1 MFTYVIKT
9 TMSSHTFTETFF
21 NADIL
26 RTLCS
31 VDTNAYHDSDL
42 LDSVVQHQIKSIVHK
57 IGRTNSQTVS
67 YSTKEKGVGRY
78 WSSSVGMQK
87 LDKRVLRLA
96 AGSNAYFG
104 IDIVNCQPVILEQIC
119 AKVNVPTPCLS
130 QYNARRDTI
139 LQATMTDFNVTRKDA
154 KKLFLMIMM
163 GGSFD
168 SWKDTLEI
176 ENNQHG
182 REARAFAA
190 NLSLELCSI
199 KTQAMDTF
207 PFPFDKCFKMA
218 KKNHPHKST
227 GAVLS
232 SALALFLQSEERRIM
247 DLVIEFAECRQ
258 FQPAVHKFDEV
269 LFYFKKQAK
278 FPSMFE
284 LEEFVHARSGFVV
297 TFTNEM
303 LSPTPEDQAW
313 FERHKEFIFN
323 SPRSDQVHCDRLLQQ
338 FNGQFYSN
346 YGVPIMYLSNEGY
359 WTENESLMM
368 AEISSFADII
378 FINVTK
384 ADQNKNFQQL
394 FKPAF
399 ALAKSRAPPL
409 QNANLAFLANRGY
422 LLFSNGVLEM
432 ATKTLLPFDPKYFFT
447 FTINRSFEVCEDQM
461 KKQIIS
467 KIFDNPIA
475 ATAKRDYVLE
485 VLARGVAGELSDKEF
500 MMLIGMSNCG
510 KGKITT
516 LALNALGPFATS
528 FDAKNL
534 IGTRSGL
541 ENEKNNAWII
551 NIYNRRLAI
560 ANEIEMAPERVANN
574 FGGSTTTTKKM
585 NSNTIK
591 VLASGGDLIPIRDLH
606 VKHTESIKVPNVAK
620 IIILV
625 NDSPEMDGQDGIT
638 ERARYVAFDRTS
650 SDKVNTVTATRF
662 PKDSSI
668 DDFVQ
673 TPAVHNAFINLM
685 CDYYENSLTQ
695 GRMDIPDSVK
705 QEVSIRTGANDSGTE
720 WILSK
725 YEVCPVDTI
734 VKFDGQQTLNKP
746 GCYQFDWEKVKDWF
760 VIFDTIHQYYNND
773 VACTSNQ
780 NFSRILS
787 EIKHVYKSY
796 RKINGRTRLVVVG
809 LKKPN
814 RDNDFF
820 D

>member
-1 MFTYVIKT
+1 MATHK
-9 TMSSHTFTETFF
+9 FTETYF

-57 IGRTNSQTVS
+57 IGRTNSQVVT
-67 YSTKEKGVGRY
+67 YSMKEKGVGRY
-78 WSSSVGMQK
+78 WSSCAGMQK

-96 AGSNAYFG
+96 AGTNAYFG

-119 AKVNVPTPCLS
+119 WQVGIATPCLS
-130 QYNARRDTI
+130 QYNKRRDNI
-139 LQATMTDFNVTRKDA
+139 LQTTMTDFNVTRKDA

-168 SWKDTLEI
+168 SWKENLDLEQND
-176 ENNQHG
+176 NN

-199 KTQAMDTF
+199 KTQAMEKF
-207 PFPFDKCFKMA
+207 PVPFEKCFKMA

-269 LFYFKKQAK
+269 LFYNKKNAK

-284 LEEFVHARSGFVV
+284 LEEYVQAKCNFVV
-297 TFTNEM
+297 TFTNTM
-303 LSPTPEDQAW
+303 LTPTADDEAW

-323 SPRSDQVHCDRLLQQ
+323 SPRSDQVHCDRLLDQ
-338 FNGQFYSN
+338 FNGQFFSN

-359 WTENESLMM
+359 WTENEALMM

-384 ADQNKNFQQL
+384 SDQNKNFQQL

-432 ATKTLLPFDPKYFFT
+432 ATKTLLPFDAKYFFT
-447 FTINRSFEVCEDQM
+447 FTINRPFELCDDDI
-461 KKQIIS
+461 KSQIVS
-467 KIFDNPIA
+467 KVFDNPIA
-475 ATAKRDYVLE
+475 SSAKRDYVLE
-485 VLARGVAGELSDKEF
+485 VLARGVAGEMSDKEF

-516 LALNALGPFATS
+516 LALNSLGPFATS

-560 ANEIEMAPERVANN
+560 ANEIEMAAERVSNG
-574 FGGSTTTTKKM
+574 FGGSSTVTKRM

-625 NDSPEMDGQDGIT
+625 NDTPEMDGQDGIT

-650 SDKVNTVTATRF
+650 SDQVSCITATRF
-662 PKDSSI
+662 PKDSTI
-668 DDFVQ
+668 DTFVQ
-673 TPAVHNAFINLM
+673 TPSVHNAFINLM
-685 CDYYENSLTQ
+685 CDYYENSIHN
-695 GRMDIPDSVK
+695 GRMPIPDSVK
-705 QEVSIRTGANDSGTE
+705 QEVNIRTGASDSGTE

-725 YEVCPVDTI
+725 YEVCRVDTLNS
-734 VKFDGQQTLNKP
+734 FEGQQTLNKP
-746 GCYQFDWEKVKDWF
+746 GCYQFNWDKVKDWF

-773 VACTSNQ
+773 VACISNQ
-780 NFSRILS
+780 NFSRLLS
-787 EIKHVYKSY
+787 DIKHVYKSY
-796 RKINGRTRLVVVG
+796 KKINGRTRLVVVG
-809 LKKPN
+809 LRKPQ
-814 RDNDFF
+814 RDTDFF